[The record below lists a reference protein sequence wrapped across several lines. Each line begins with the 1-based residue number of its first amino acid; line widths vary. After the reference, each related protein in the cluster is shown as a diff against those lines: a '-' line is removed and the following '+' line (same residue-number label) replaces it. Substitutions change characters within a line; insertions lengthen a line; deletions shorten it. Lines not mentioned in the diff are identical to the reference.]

1 MTRAVIGALSGALA
15 GALSGLA
22 VTAAAAETSFDCARA
37 ASAGEQAV
45 CADETLAALDRR
57 LAAVWREALAAA
69 RGVADADT
77 AVPRLRAEQRGW
89 IKGRDDCWKAEI
101 GVAACVE
108 AAYRD
113 RIAALQAAW
122 MLVAAAP
129 PVFYRC
135 DDRSELVVTVMASDT
150 PTARLER
157 GDTTVVAWRRPATEG
172 VRYVGPFGVT
182 LHAQDGAAAVV
193 WDPYAPPL
201 TCRRVD

>member
-1 MTRAVIGALSGALA
+1 A
-15 GALSGLA
+15 GS
-22 VTAAAAETSFDCARA
+22 AAE
-37 ASAGEQAV
+37 EAV

-57 LAAVWREALAAA
+57 LAVVWREALAAA

-89 IKGRDDCWKAEI
+89 IKGRDDCWKAQM
-101 GVAACVE
+101 GLAACVE

-113 RIAALQAAW
+113 RVAELQAAW

-135 DDRSELVVTVMASDT
+135 DDRSEVVVTVMASDT

-157 GDTTVVAWRRPATEG
+157 GDTTVVAWRRPAADG
-172 VRYVGPFGVT
+172 VRYVGPFGLT
-182 LHAQDGAAAVV
+182 FHAQDGDAEVA

-201 TCRRVD
+201 ICRRVD

>member
-1 MTRAVIGALSGALA
+1 MAYRRLAL
-15 GALSGLA
+15 LA
-22 VTAAAAETSFDCARA
+22 VAVSAVPAAAEPSFDCARA
-37 ASAGEQAV
+37 GSAAEQAV

-57 LAAVWREALAAA
+57 LAVVWREAVAAA

-89 IKGRDDCWKAEI
+89 IKGRDDCWKAQV
-101 GVAACVE
+101 GLAACVE

-135 DDRSELVVTVMASDT
+135 DDRSEVVVMVMASDT

-157 GDTTVVAWRRPATEG
+157 GDTTVVAWRRPAADG

-182 LHAQDGAAAVV
+182 LHAQDGDAAVV